1 MLMSKNGL
9 TYGMAFFFL
18 LSFVL
23 LGLIVVNEKKVD
35 IMMPKIEKKF
45 HEYID
50 ENYKSIKNEITI
62 DKIIYD
68 KKKKYFKI
76 KVTNK
81 ENKHLYFLLYY
92 KNKKITSTFQKDYK
106 EGKTFITYLEKTIK
120 KEIGINDLSI
130 KISSSFDKLGKAVKV
145 RLLKEEDL
153 TSLKIYT
160 VVKEFSLEEF
170 TQEEIINTI
179 YKFEKNLK
187 DKNAKPKDYNFT
199 FTNLKEI
206 TQAFNISNITL
217 PTPYLEIIIEGILKH
232 DKTIENQYNIKYNY
246 LN

>member
-1 MLMSKNGL
+1 MSKNGL

-35 IMMPKIEKKF
+35 IMMPKVEKKF

-50 ENYKSIKNEITI
+50 ENYKSMKNEITI
-62 DKIIYD
+62 NKIIYD
-68 KKKKYFKI
+68 KKKKYFQTKI
-76 KVTNK
+76 TNK
-81 ENKHLYFLLYY
+81 ENKHLYFVLYY
-92 KNKKITSTFQKDYK
+92 KNKKITSTFQNDYK
-106 EGKTFITYLEKTIK
+106 KGKTFIAYLEKTIK

-130 KISSSFDKLGKAVKV
+130 KISSSFDKLGKAV
-145 RLLKEEDL
+145 RGQLLKEEDL
-153 TSLKIYT
+153 ISLKIYT
-160 VVKEFSLEEF
+160 IVKEFSLEEF

-179 YKFEKNLK
+179 QKFEKSLK
-187 DKNAKPKDYNFT
+187 DKNAKPKDYSFT
-199 FTNLKEI
+199 FTNQKEI
-206 TQAFNISNITL
+206 TQAFELSNITL
-217 PTPYLEIIIEGILKH
+217 STPYLENIIEGILKH